1 LLKFIN
7 YYLSPEDGPSN
18 HSGLMINF
26 SEQIKI
32 YEMIHRL
39 LENTFK
45 LSLSEQI
52 NALENSVAI
61 MSPHVFLSSIAKF
74 LYTHL
79 K

>member
-1 LLKFIN
+1 
-7 YYLSPEDGPSN
+7 
-18 HSGLMINF
+18 MISF

-39 LENTFK
+39 LEITFK
-45 LSLSEQI
+45 LSLSEQL
-52 NALENSVAI
+52 NALKNSVAI